1 MCKEQCKKGLK
12 IDKQRPAG
20 SIAFAEPEI
29 EKISK
34 DRPVILAHKKIATEA
49 MPNLMP
55 AVVKT
60 PIPSRL
66 ILMATALAPKSM
78 HINTVKE
85 AAKKEKSLF
94 CGAPSIINLLLF

>member
-1 MCKEQCKKGLK
+1 MVKT
-12 IDKQRPAG
+12 I
-20 SIAFAEPEI
+20 EI
-29 EKISK
+29 TNSWRICSFLILK
-34 DRPVILAHKKIATEA
+34 DRPVILAHKKMVMDA

-78 HINTVKE
+78 HINTVKT
-85 AAKKEKSLF
+85 AAKKERSLF
-94 CGAPSIINLLLF
+94 